1 MIHEAKNIDI
11 IYFKAL
17 REFLVFQNWW
27 ETSLNIVLTEISWQ
41 NFGCH
46 TWEKIPHDIMPKTL
60 KGLRPFCKSAKPKA
74 QFVISVPGMLFTRL
88 GQTAKNQI
96 PSNTSNNNCAG
107 FSGHLLFAYA
117 LSSLFP
123 LLHPV
128 LSAMAKTVCFSD
140 YKPRYLLKKIAWCK
154 NFNIIWFNCF

>member
-1 MIHEAKNIDI
+1 M
-11 IYFKAL
+11 
-17 REFLVFQNWW
+17 
-27 ETSLNIVLTEISWQ
+27 
-41 NFGCH
+41 
-46 TWEKIPHDIMPKTL
+46 L
-60 KGLRPFCKSAKPKA
+60 KDLRPFCKSAKPKA
-74 QFVISVPGMLFTRL
+74 QFVIAVPGMLFTRL
-88 GQTAKNQI
+88 GQMAKTQI
-96 PSNTSNNNCAG
+96 SIHNCAG

-154 NFNIIWFNCF
+154 NFNII